1 MFAIAH
7 ELNATTEGLE
17 FFYAQRL
24 AKAPPLASWRLAEAG
39 GVLLAGQD
47 DLVDVAKA
55 GVADDG
61 AMMNLLARASRT
73 WSMVPSP
80 GWTIGRLT
88 TR

>member
-1 MFAIAH
+1 MPSAWPRRRCW
-7 ELNATTEGLE
+7 LV
-17 FFYAQRL
+17 
-24 AKAPPLASWRLAEAG
+24 

-55 GVADDG
+55 GAADDG